1 MLDEW
6 CKKMDSKQILTK
18 ELLRLHQ
25 QEAELQL
32 SYDQKML
39 QIDTRKETILSE
51 LLPGYCPNKP
61 VLETLEKTPAKDSQ
75 YTFIANGRRLAVQQ
89 LSEINKNDFD
99 VILDTTTNSLRFRKD
114 PVRHSKLEQ
123 SGLKKVGSHRMQ
135 ILAHMLEHPGKPF
148 HAGNIGSDLVAGSG
162 ERARNTFTK
171 SIAVI
176 RKALDQG
183 NMSEPY
189 LVKRFDWD
197 GITGLKQGCVY
208 KINSERKYLV
218 IRHRKNSG
226 QIPL

>member
-18 ELLRLHQ
+18 ELSMLHRQ
-25 QEAELQL
+25 KEELQL
-32 SYDQKML
+32 SYNQKML
-39 QIDTRKETILSE
+39 QIDTRSETILSE
-51 LLPGYCPNKP
+51 LLPGYRPSKP
-61 VLETLEKTPAKDSQ
+61 VIETLEKIPANDSQ
-75 YTFIANGRRLAVQQ
+75 YVFIANGHNLPIQQ
-89 LSEINKNDFD
+89 LSDIKEVDFD
-99 VILDTTTNSLRFRKD
+99 VIMDTTTNSLRFRKD
-114 PVRHSKLEQ
+114 PVKRTKLKESKLE
-123 SGLKKVGSHRMQ
+123 KVGSHRMK
-135 ILAHMLEHPGKPF
+135 ILAYMLEHPGEPF
-148 HAGNIGSDLVAGSG
+148 HAGNIGSDLIAGSG

-176 RKALDQG
+176 RKTLDQG